1 METFVFKKA
10 EFVKSI
16 KDIKNKP
23 EISFPEIAFAG
34 RSNVGKSSLMNA
46 ILNRKKLVKIS
57 STPGKTQLINYFL
70 INDKFYFVDLPG
82 YGYASIPKSI
92 LKSWQ
97 KMIESYILKN
107 SNLRLVSLLI
117 DSRHD
122 IMNSDLQMAEWLDH
136 NRIPFIIVLTKTD
149 KLSKTKL
156 QRQLKIFNQAFPD
169 HHVIPFSIKSLDYI
183 INFSNMLMDFI
194 K

>member
-1 METFVFKKA
+1 METFIFKKA

-107 SNLRLVSLLI
+107 SNLRLAALLI

-136 NRIPFIIVLTKTD
+136 NTIPFIIVLTKTD
-149 KLSKTKL
+149 KLPKTKL

>member
-1 METFVFKKA
+1 METFIFKKA

-82 YGYASIPKSI
+82 YGYASLPKSI

-107 SNLRLVSLLI
+107 SNLRLVALLI

-136 NRIPFIIVLTKTD
+136 NTIPFIIVLTKTD
-149 KLSKTKL
+149 KLPKTKL

>member
-34 RSNVGKSSLMNA
+34 RSNVGKSSLMNG

-57 STPGKTQLINYFL
+57 SKPGKTQLINYFL
-70 INDKFYFVDLPG
+70 VNDKFYFVDLPG
-82 YGYASIPKSI
+82 YGYASLPKSI

-97 KMIESYILKN
+97 KMIESYIIKN

-136 NRIPFIIVLTKTD
+136 YRIPFIIVLTKTD
-149 KLSKTKL
+149 KISKTKL

-169 HHVIPFSIKSLDYI
+169 HHVIPFSTKSFEYI
-183 INFSNMLMDFI
+183 INFSNILMDFI

>member
-82 YGYASIPKSI
+82 YGYASLPKSI

-136 NRIPFIIVLTKTD
+136 NTIPFIIVLTKTD
-149 KLSKTKL
+149 KISKTKL

-183 INFSNMLMDFI
+183 INFSKMLMDFI

>member
-1 METFVFKKA
+1 METFIFKKA

-82 YGYASIPKSI
+82 YGYANIPKSI

-107 SNLRLVSLLI
+107 LNLRLVALLI

-136 NRIPFIIVLTKTD
+136 NTIPFIIVLTKTD
-149 KLSKTKL
+149 KLPKTKL

>member
-1 METFVFKKA
+1 METFIFKKA

-136 NRIPFIIVLTKTD
+136 NTIPFIIVLTKTD
-149 KLSKTKL
+149 KLPKTKL

>member
-82 YGYASIPKSI
+82 YGYASLPKSI

-97 KMIESYILKN
+97 KMIESYLLKN
-107 SNLRLVSLLI
+107 SNLRLAALLI
-117 DSRHD
+117 DSRHN

-149 KLSKTKL
+149 KLSKNKL

>member
-1 METFVFKKA
+1 
-10 EFVKSI
+10 
-16 KDIKNKP
+16 
-23 EISFPEIAFAG
+23 
-34 RSNVGKSSLMNA
+34 
-46 ILNRKKLVKIS
+46 
-57 STPGKTQLINYFL
+57 
-70 INDKFYFVDLPG
+70 
-82 YGYASIPKSI
+82 
-92 LKSWQ
+92 
-97 KMIESYILKN
+97 MIESYIIKN

-136 NRIPFIIVLTKTD
+136 NTIPFIIVLTKTD
-149 KLSKTKL
+149 KISKTKL

-183 INFSNMLMDFI
+183 INFSKMLMDFI

>member
-1 METFVFKKA
+1 METFIFKKA

-107 SNLRLVSLLI
+107 SNLRLAALLI

-136 NRIPFIIVLTKTD
+136 NTIPFIIVLTKTD

-156 QRQLKIFNQAFPD
+156 QRQLNIFNQAFPD

>member
-1 METFVFKKA
+1 METFIFKKA
-10 EFVKSI
+10 GFVKSI

-107 SNLRLVSLLI
+107 LNLRLVALLI

-136 NRIPFIIVLTKTD
+136 NTIPFIIVLTKTD
-149 KLSKTKL
+149 KLPKTKL